1 MAYKFEISAAKTGL
15 KFNLVAPN
23 GESIASSQVYASKSA
38 CKNGIA
44 SVKKIAAVAAIE
56 DQTKEGF
63 VAAKNPKF
71 ELYKDKAGEFRFRL
85 KAKNGQVILSSE
97 GYAGGTKAAL
107 NSVKSVV
114 KNAPTAKVVEAKA

>member
-1 MAYKFEISAAKTGL
+1 MAYKFEISSAKTGL

-85 KAKNGQVILSSE
+85 KAKNGQIVATGEGYKQLSSCQHGVE
-97 GYAGGTKAAL
+97 SIKK
-107 NSVKSVV
+107 NSADAVI
-114 KNAPTAKVVEAKA
+114 VEK